1 ATSARHCVFASIHVI
16 LRGVKLSSRECPW
29 CRTRLAREVSDSCP
43 TCGRALRDAE
53 GNELREIDLVYDRVV
68 AANEARFLRFLAV
81 GTPIAALISLGG
93 PLFHLGPA
101 MLVALPLFSIT
112 HAIAFR
118 LVLAGDARRL
128 LGGRRRFFTRNI
140 SRWSF
145 LLLTLVGY
153 SFTAIP
159 LAGALIG
166 AATFAGVTW
175 LAFRHLMWSLRRER
189 DRAPLLLAERIA
201 LVVIAVA
208 FVGIV
213 AALLVF
219 SLALGLG
226 VKWLTQQL
234 A

>member
-1 ATSARHCVFASIHVI
+1 MN
-16 LRGVKLSSRECPW
+16 LSPRECPW
-29 CRTRLAREVSDSCP
+29 CRTRLAREVTDSCAA
-43 TCGRALRDAE
+43 CGRALRDE
-53 GNELREIDLVYDRVV
+53 KGNELREIDLVYDRVV
-68 AANEARFLRFLAV
+68 ATNEARFLRFLAI

-93 PLFHLGPA
+93 PLFHWGPA
-101 MLVALPLFSIT
+101 MLIALPLFSIT

-118 LVLAGDARRL
+118 FALAGDARRL

-159 LAGALIG
+159 LAGALLG
-166 AATFAGVTW
+166 AGTFAGVTW

-189 DRAPLLLAERIA
+189 ERAPLLLAEKTA
-201 LVVIAVA
+201 LVVITVA

-213 AALLVF
+213 VTLLVF
-219 SLALGLG
+219 SLALGYG
-226 VKWLTQQL
+226 VKLL
-234 A
+234 ATYLPK

>member
-1 ATSARHCVFASIHVI
+1 MF
-16 LRGVKLSSRECPW
+16 SSRECPW
-29 CRTRLAREVSDSCP
+29 CRTRLAREVTDACLA
-43 TCGRALRDAE
+43 CGRALRDE
-53 GNELREIDLVYDRVV
+53 KGNELREIDLVYDRVV
-68 AANEARFLRFLAV
+68 ARNEARFLRFLAV

-101 MLVALPLFSIT
+101 MLIALPLFSIT
-112 HAIAFR
+112 HVIAFS
-118 LVLAGDARRL
+118 LVLGGEPRRL
-128 LGGRRRFFTRNI
+128 LGRRRRFFTRNI

-159 LAGALIG
+159 LAGALVG

-189 DRAPLLLAERIA
+189 ERAPLLLAEKVA
-201 LVVIAVA
+201 LVVISALV
-208 FVGIV
+208 VGLV

-219 SLALGLG
+219 SLALGYG
-226 VKWLTQQL
+226 VSLLTQN
-234 A
+234 